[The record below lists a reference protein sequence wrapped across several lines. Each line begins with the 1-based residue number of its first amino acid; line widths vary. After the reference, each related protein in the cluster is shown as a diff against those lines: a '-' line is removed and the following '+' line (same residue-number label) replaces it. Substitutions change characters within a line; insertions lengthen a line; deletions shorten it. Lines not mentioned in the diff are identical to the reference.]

1 MVVKTAAGAGLH
13 GRRFARATR
22 ARARI
27 APMHRRLALFAVLA
41 ACPAAS
47 LLASEAQPRPR
58 HKVSAATLFEAL
70 SKRFPVRGGLAGLL
84 EVQVSAPRLLLLPAR
99 NRIGAALLA
108 QLSGAQ
114 LPGAQGGE
122 MDVVFALRY
131 EPTDRTLRA
140 HRAEVLDV
148 RWPGLPPEGMQA
160 LRSVLPSM
168 TRQLGEIVLHQLS
181 PAELAL
187 PDTMGFEP
195 GEIEVADDGV
205 VIFFRP
211 KPPR

>member
-1 MVVKTAAGAGLH
+1 
-13 GRRFARATR
+13 
-22 ARARI
+22 
-27 APMHRRLALFAVLA
+27 MHRRLALFAALA
-41 ACPAAS
+41 AWPAAR
-47 LLASEAQPRPR
+47 LFAGEAPPRPR
-58 HKVSAATLFEAL
+58 HKISAGTLFEAL
-70 SKRFPVRGGLAGLL
+70 SKRFPVRLGLAGLL
-84 EVQVSAPRLLLLPAR
+84 DVQVSAPRLLLLPAR

-114 LPGAQGGE
+114 LRASQGGE

-131 EPTDRTLRA
+131 EPSDRTLRA
-140 HRAEVLDV
+140 HGAEVLDV
-148 RWPGLPPEGMQA
+148 RWPGLPAEGMQA

-181 PAELAL
+181 PGDLAL

>member
-1 MVVKTAAGAGLH
+1 
-13 GRRFARATR
+13 
-22 ARARI
+22 
-27 APMHRRLALFAVLA
+27 MHRRLALIAAFAGW
-41 ACPAAS
+41 PAMR
-47 LLASEAQPRPR
+47 LLAGEPQPRPR

-70 SKRFPVRGGLAGLL
+70 SRRFPLRMGVAGLL
-84 EVQVSAPRLLLLPAR
+84 DVQVSAPRLLLLPAR

-108 QLSGAQ
+108 QLGGAQ
-114 LPGAQGGE
+114 LPAGRAGE

-131 EPTDRTLRA
+131 EPSDRTLRA
-140 HRAEVLDV
+140 HEAEVLDV

-181 PAELAL
+181 PGDLAL

-195 GEIEVADDGV
+195 GDIEVADDGV

-211 KPPR
+211 KPAR

>member
-1 MVVKTAAGAGLH
+1 
-13 GRRFARATR
+13 
-22 ARARI
+22 
-27 APMHRRLALFAVLA
+27 MHRRLALLA
-41 ACPAAS
+41 ALAGWPAAR
-47 LLASEAQPRPR
+47 LFAEEAQPRPR
-58 HKVSAATLFEAL
+58 HKISAATLYEAL

-108 QLSGAQ
+108 HLSGPQ
-114 LPGAQGGE
+114 LPAAQSGE
-122 MDVVFALRY
+122 MDLVFALRY
-131 EPTDRTLRA
+131 EPSDRTLRA

-168 TRQLGEIVLHQLS
+168 TRQLGEIVLHRLT
-181 PAELAL
+181 PADLAL

-205 VIFFRP
+205 VVYFRP
-211 KPPR
+211 KPQR